1 MPARYRHL
9 EYQLFIMFTFSVFK
23 PATVRDRHGR
33 LSVTEESEM
42 RAEFGGDFD
51 HYAALTPRFLPRFIR
66 PAPAQ

>member
-1 MPARYRHL
+1 
-9 EYQLFIMFTFSVFK
+9 MFTFSVFK